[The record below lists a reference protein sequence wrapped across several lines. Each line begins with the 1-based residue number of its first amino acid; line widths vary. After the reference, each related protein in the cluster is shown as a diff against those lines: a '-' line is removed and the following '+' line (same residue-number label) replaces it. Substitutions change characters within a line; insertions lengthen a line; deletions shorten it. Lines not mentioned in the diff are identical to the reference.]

1 MNKQMSK
8 QKKLGLT
15 LDGVLLISIF
25 LTNDITYLKFVG
37 IFAILILMSDILF
50 NKL

>member
-1 MNKQMSK
+1 MKQMSK

-15 LDGVLLISIF
+15 LDGILLISIF
-25 LTNDITYLKFVG
+25 LTNDISYLKFVG
-37 IFAILILMSDILF
+37 IFAILVLICDIVF